1 MRRGRRGVAAAGVLP
16 NTVKGGEGGRN
27 GKGGKNQVTFNQV
40 SHL

>member
-1 MRRGRRGVAAAGVLP
+1 MRREWWGVAAASVHQIQLRVEREVGF
-16 NTVKGGEGGRN
+16 